1 MKNEIYL
8 LDRLNQIKSTSQQK
22 VDSLNNKFNTMKNE
36 LQKMTDYFNIKNQ
49 YNNFLNDQVQYYTLN
64 LKEIEKQIKIFLGN
78 ERKVFIEIIIYFI
91 Y

>member
-64 LKEIEKQIKIFLGN
+64 LKEIEKQIKIFLEN

-91 Y
+91 N